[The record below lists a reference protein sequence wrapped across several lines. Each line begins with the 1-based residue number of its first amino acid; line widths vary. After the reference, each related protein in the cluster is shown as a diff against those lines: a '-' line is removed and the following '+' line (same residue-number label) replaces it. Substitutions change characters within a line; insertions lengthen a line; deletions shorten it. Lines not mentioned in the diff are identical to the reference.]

1 MLAFPKDGVEFIIYV
16 DASQSVIGAILMQQ
30 RRVILMHQ
38 DNKRFW
44 KQIYHSWSEL
54 VAIVFTLKIWRHYLY
69 GVKCNIYTDHD
80 SLKYFF
86 KQKELNIKQRRW
98 LKQVNDYHCEIK
110 YHLKRANVVIDALS
124 RKAFL
129 SQITIQKELQQ
140 EILLE

>member
-80 SLKYFF
+80 GFKYFF
-86 KQKELNIKQRRW
+86 TQKELNIKQRRW